1 MTIQEQKQR
10 DRYKTLVFDE
20 NVGSARDPNNKLQ
33 LPFELE
39 DTYKQI
45 YIIDKKVFKSYMNNR
60 DLDGHFQRIPPIIK
74 KNNRSDKNILDYE
87 VWTPQ
92 KVGTPAIKDLIKMI
106 LQQEEN
112 EGIRRDRYKRVG
124 KTNNFQLMKTQILTI
139 PTEDVA
145 IIPTDDKDMLGMP
158 VLNSMMGMASPNS
171 MMGMKSGGKKVRKH
185 KGIIQIGGNKGR
197 LRKGYRYSGKKLKSG
212 LSQIIKV
219 KK

>member
-45 YIIDKKVFKSYMNNR
+45 YIIDKKVFKKYMNSR
-60 DLDGHFQRIPPIIK
+60 DLDGQFQRIPPIIK
-74 KNNRSDKNILDYE
+74 RNNTSDKNILDYE
-87 VWTPQ
+87 VWTPR
-92 KVGTPAIKDLIKMI
+92 KVGTPKIKELVTKII
-106 LQQEEN
+106 
-112 EGIRRDRYKRVG
+112 EGKKDAKKYRYKRVG
-124 KTNNFQLMKTQILTI
+124 KTNKFEIIKPPIMTI
-139 PTEDVA
+139 PTDEDGLP
-145 IIPTDDKDMLGMP
+145 IIISTDNKTMLGVP
-158 VLNSMMGMASPNS
+158 AISTSIGMSA
-171 MMGMKSGGKKVRKH
+171 GKKIRKH